1 MVKKKEFINQFSW
14 SFSRHNSFETCK
26 RKYYYSYYG
35 SWGGWEEKAD
45 PLTQKIYMLNKMTS
59 LPMLA
64 GTIVHDEVER
74 TLKLLRYGKKADI
87 QRSKENVIK
96 NFKKAWSESKNKNW
110 RDSPK
115 WKVNLFEHYYNQK
128 LTDDKLLSIRDI
140 LINSIDGFFASD
152 SYRFIQTMSDSQ
164 WLGIEDLDSFELGGA
179 KLWVK
184 LDFAIRHGER
194 VYIYDWKTGK
204 EVKENEIQLAI
215 YALYATQKWDV
226 DLNLIRLFDVY
237 LNQQLPVKV
246 KPTDKLISSAKIFI
260 ENSIKDMKEILSD
273 IENNDADIESFPA
286 VSEDRETYPCS
297 YCNFQTV
304 CYDL

>member
-1 MVKKKEFINQFSW
+1 MAEKKEFKNRFSW
-14 SFSRHNSFETCK
+14 SFSRDNAFNTCK

-35 SWGGWEEKAD
+35 SWGGWNKDAD
-45 PLTQKIYMLNKMTS
+45 DLSKKLYLLNKMSS

-74 TLKLLRYGKKADI
+74 TLKAVRYGRNADI
-87 QRSKENVIK
+87 VKSKENVIK
-96 NFKKAWSESKNKNW
+96 VFKQSWAQSKNKDWKDN
-110 RDSPK
+110 PK
-115 WKVNLFEHYYNQK
+115 WKTNLFEHFYNQK
-128 LTDDKLLSIRDI
+128 PTDEALLDIRD
-140 LINSIDGFFASD
+140 LMLNSIDGFFASD

-164 WLGIEDLDSFELGGA
+164 WLAIEDLDSFEVHGA

-204 EVKENEIQLAI
+204 VAKEIEFNLAQ
-215 YALYATQKWDV
+215 YALYAQQKWDV

-246 KPTDKLISSAKIFI
+246 KPTNRLIDSAKVFI
-260 ENSIKDMKEILSD
+260 EKSIDSMKELLTD
-273 IENNDADIESFPA
+273 VENNKTEIDLFP
-286 VSEDRETYPCS
+286 VVGEDRESYPCS
-297 YCNFQTV
+297 YCSFQTV
-304 CYDL
+304 CFD

>member
-1 MVKKKEFINQFSW
+1 MAEKKEFKNRFSW
-14 SFSRHNSFETCK
+14 SFSRDNAFNACK

-35 SWGGWEEKAD
+35 SWGGWNKDAD
-45 PLTQKIYMLNKMTS
+45 ELSKKLYLLNKMSS

-74 TLKLLRYGKKADI
+74 TLKAVRYGRNADI
-87 QRSKENVIK
+87 VKSKENVIK
-96 NFKKAWSESKNKNW
+96 VFKQSWAQSKNKDWEDN
-110 RDSPK
+110 PK
-115 WKVNLFEHYYNQK
+115 WKTNLFEHFYNQK
-128 LTDDKLLSIRDI
+128 PTDEALLDIRD
-140 LINSIDGFFASD
+140 LMLNSIDGFFASD

-164 WLGIEDLDSFELGGA
+164 WLAIEDLDSFEVHGA

-204 EVKENEIQLAI
+204 VAKENEVQLAI
-215 YALYATQKWDV
+215 YALYAQQKWDV

-246 KPTDKLISSAKIFI
+246 KPTKRLIDSAKVFI
-260 ENSIKDMKEILSD
+260 ETSIDSMKELLTD
-273 IENNDADIESFPA
+273 VENNKTEIDLFPM
-286 VSEDRETYPCS
+286 VGEDRESYPCS
-297 YCNFQTV
+297 YCSFQTV
-304 CYDL
+304 CFD

>member
-1 MVKKKEFINQFSW
+1 MAEKKEFKNRFSW
-14 SFSRHNSFETCK
+14 SFSRDNAFNACK

-35 SWGGWEEKAD
+35 SWGGWNKDAD
-45 PLTQKIYMLNKMTS
+45 ELSKKLYLLNKMSS

-74 TLKLLRYGKKADI
+74 TLKAVRYGRNADI
-87 QRSKENVIK
+87 VKSKENVIK
-96 NFKKAWSESKNKNW
+96 VFKQSWAQSKNKDWEDN
-110 RDSPK
+110 PK
-115 WKVNLFEHYYNQK
+115 WKTNLFEHFYNQK
-128 LTDDKLLSIRDI
+128 PTDEALLDIRD
-140 LINSIDGFFASD
+140 LMLNSIDGFFASD

-164 WLGIEDLDSFELGGA
+164 WLAIEDLDSFEVHGA

-204 EVKENEIQLAI
+204 VAKENEVQLAI
-215 YALYATQKWDV
+215 YALDAQQKWDV

-246 KPTDKLISSAKIFI
+246 KPTKRLIDSAKVFI
-260 ENSIKDMKEILSD
+260 ETSIDSMKELLTD
-273 IENNDADIESFPA
+273 VENNKTEIDLFPM
-286 VSEDRETYPCS
+286 VGEDRESYPCS
-297 YCNFQTV
+297 YCSFQTV
-304 CYDL
+304 CFD

>member
-1 MVKKKEFINQFSW
+1 MAEKKEFKNRFSW
-14 SFSRHNSFETCK
+14 SFSRDNAFNACK

-35 SWGGWEEKAD
+35 SWGGWNKDAD
-45 PLTQKIYMLNKMTS
+45 ELSKKLYLLNKMSS

-74 TLKLLRYGKKADI
+74 TLKAVRYGRNADI
-87 QRSKENVIK
+87 VKSKENVIK
-96 NFKKAWSESKNKNW
+96 VFKQSWAQSKNKDWEDN
-110 RDSPK
+110 PK
-115 WKVNLFEHYYNQK
+115 WKTNLFEHFYNQK
-128 LTDDKLLSIRDI
+128 PTDEALLDIRD
-140 LINSIDGFFASD
+140 LMLNSIDGFFASD

-164 WLGIEDLDSFELGGA
+164 WLAIEDLDSFEVHGA

-204 EVKENEIQLAI
+204 VAKENEVQLAI
-215 YALYATQKWDV
+215 YALYAQQKWDV

-246 KPTDKLISSAKIFI
+246 KPTKRLIDSAKVFI
-260 ENSIKDMKEILSD
+260 ETSIDSMKGLLTD
-273 IENNDADIESFPA
+273 VENNKTEIDLFPM
-286 VSEDRETYPCS
+286 VGEDRESYPCS
-297 YCNFQTV
+297 YCSFQTV
-304 CYDL
+304 CFD